1 MMFKQT
7 WLISLCLIITG
18 NLCMRLYAFTT
29 LPTHYFSVRNSILSH
44 STKLNDDD
52 EQQNLLTDF
61 SSKGFVSSLT
71 SIVNFVSPSR
81 PKDQEM
87 QPPPSTPTLLLESIR
102 DDYQIRNYLWTG
114 DVELGCY
121 ENECKFTDPTISFEG
136 KVIHFGYF
144 SFYVLLLGSTYK
156 LIFLLTFFIFPFYKE
171 QYVKNIQNLRPI
183 IDALIEPGECQSDLL
198 RIDLNDSENYVQ
210 TRWKMVG
217 NLSRLPWKPNID
229 VIGRTK
235 FWYRDVDNGVRVY
248 FYDEEWEIPV
258 SFICTTFAII
268 HNF

>member
-71 SIVNFVSPSR
+71 SIVNFVSQSR

-136 KVIHFGYF
+136 
-144 SFYVLLLGSTYK
+144 
-156 LIFLLTFFIFPFYKE
+156 KE

>member
-1 MMFKQT
+1 MMVKQT
-7 WLISLCLIITG
+7 WLLSLWLIITG
-18 NLCMRLYAFTT
+18 NLSMRLYAFTT

-136 KVIHFGYF
+136 K
-144 SFYVLLLGSTYK
+144 
-156 LIFLLTFFIFPFYKE
+156 E

-248 FYDEEWEIPV
+248 FYDEEWEIPAFRALLQLV
-258 SFICTTFAII
+258 TPGRAKLE
-268 HNF
+268 

>member
-71 SIVNFVSPSR
+71 SIVNFVSQSR

-136 KVIHFGYF
+136 K
-144 SFYVLLLGSTYK
+144 
-156 LIFLLTFFIFPFYKE
+156 E

-183 IDALIEPGECQSDLL
+183 IDALIEPGGCRSDLL

-248 FYDEEWEIPV
+248 FYDEEWEIPAFRALLQLV
-258 SFICTTFAII
+258 TPGRAKLE
-268 HNF
+268 

>member
-1 MMFKQT
+1 MMVKQT
-7 WLISLCLIITG
+7 WLLSMWLIITG
-18 NLCMRLYAFTT
+18 NLSMRLYAFTT

-71 SIVNFVSPSR
+71 SIVNFVSQSR

-136 KVIHFGYF
+136 K
-144 SFYVLLLGSTYK
+144 
-156 LIFLLTFFIFPFYKE
+156 E

-183 IDALIEPGECQSDLL
+183 IDALIEPGGCRSDLL

-248 FYDEEWEIPV
+248 FYDEEWEIPAFRALLQLV
-258 SFICTTFAII
+258 TPGRAKLE
-268 HNF
+268 

>member
-1 MMFKQT
+1 
-7 WLISLCLIITG
+7 
-18 NLCMRLYAFTT
+18 
-29 LPTHYFSVRNSILSH
+29 
-44 STKLNDDD
+44 
-52 EQQNLLTDF
+52 
-61 SSKGFVSSLT
+61 
-71 SIVNFVSPSR
+71 
-81 PKDQEM
+81 M

-136 KVIHFGYF
+136 K
-144 SFYVLLLGSTYK
+144 
-156 LIFLLTFFIFPFYKE
+156 E

-183 IDALIEPGECQSDLL
+183 IDALIEPGGCRSDLL

-248 FYDEEWEIPV
+248 FYDEEWEIPAFRALLQLV
-258 SFICTTFAII
+258 TPGRAKLE
-268 HNF
+268 